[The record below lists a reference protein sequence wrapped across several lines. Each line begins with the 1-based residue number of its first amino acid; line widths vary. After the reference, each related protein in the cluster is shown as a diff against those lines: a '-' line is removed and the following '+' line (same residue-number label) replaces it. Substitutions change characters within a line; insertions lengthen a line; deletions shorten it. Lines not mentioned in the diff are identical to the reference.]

1 MDPTSPLLYIYG
13 VFFVCFI
20 WLVYSIVFD
29 KSGMNKIMN
38 VLRTSFTS
46 NAQPTQYNANK
57 S

>member
-13 VFFVCFI
+13 VFFVCFV